1 MSRNTVL
8 FDDDFF
14 YFICTSVF
22 VRYIVNSKS
31 DLGSALLS
39 PNYEP
44 SDDTT
49 DGFIAPESL
58 PPMTEIKISSMHT
71 MQLTVTRSFLSVL
84 HNLTESFSLSSLQS
98 SAAARHIVSDPLILV
113 NSCGKELIVALGECK
128 NLILS
133 QEEPPFGGSITLPT
147 ESSGRVL
154 ETCLLCI

>member
-1 MSRNTVL
+1 
-8 FDDDFF
+8 
-14 YFICTSVF
+14 
-22 VRYIVNSKS
+22 VNSKY

-44 SDDTT
+44 AADDTT

-71 MQLTVTRSFLSVL
+71 MQLTVTRSFLGVL

-147 ESSGRVL
+147 ESSGRIH
-154 ETCLLCI
+154 ETCLLYIKMHKYFFKISPLVFIENILK